1 MFVNMWLGKKIQAMT
16 ASLWPTAF
24 LFVSDS
30 VLPIATDGEI
40 ISDRTVSTPFPY
52 YKFQVRQVR

>member
-1 MFVNMWLGKKIQAMT
+1 MSVNMWHGKKIQAMT
-16 ASLWPTAF
+16 ASLWPTDF

-40 ISDRTVSTPFPY
+40 ISERIVNTPFPY
-52 YKFQVRQVR
+52 YKIRVWQVR